1 MHYALVG
8 SRTLDCL
15 LQSDS
20 ARMNEGGAKKAAS
33 TRKWHALEGG
43 AKKAASKPG
52 VLVETQGKN

>member
-1 MHYALVG
+1 MNEGGAKKAASTRKWHAL
-8 SRTLDCL
+8 
-15 LQSDS
+15 
-20 ARMNEGGAKKAAS
+20 EGGAKKAAS